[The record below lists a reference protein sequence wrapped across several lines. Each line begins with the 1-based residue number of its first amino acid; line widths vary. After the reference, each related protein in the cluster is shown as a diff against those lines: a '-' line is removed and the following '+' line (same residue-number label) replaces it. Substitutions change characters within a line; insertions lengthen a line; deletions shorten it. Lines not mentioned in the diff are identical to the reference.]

1 VSSRLSPVSR
11 RTAPS
16 GWLLGLGLL
25 GAAGTVL
32 ALSASTGAASRLPLA
47 LDLRVPPAA
56 RALLLGCLVALA
68 LAVLMAPA
76 STSRRELLVAGLAA
90 LGGLAALLVAPD
102 PLAAAVVVLL
112 LGAGHAML
120 PGRRAFALRMR
131 GPALAALLLGAG
143 WSFTRA
149 GGALGRVGG
158 LCLALAV
165 VAAAGLL
172 PYLADF
178 DREEPAASSSL
189 AWTAFFAP
197 VLALALLPRVLPAL
211 TVDEGTVFAATL
223 IALGLLNLAWGGVG
237 AWRTADLAD
246 AWRYSFVA
254 DWGLALA
261 GMGLLLRDG
270 REAAYL
276 GLLAMTVVRL
286 PLYLRARPGLLRSSP
301 RRLGPTTVLVALLL
315 AGMAPFSGFPVRLL
329 TLRAATGLWWP
340 LALVLLVLL
349 LLAAVGSFRLARTLE
364 AGRGRTALAFYAV
377 LALSLA
383 LGLAPGGFL
392 TLGGY

>member
-1 VSSRLSPVSR
+1 VSR

-25 GAAGTVL
+25 GAGGTVL

-47 LDLRVPPAA
+47 VDLRVPPAA
-56 RALLLGCLVALA
+56 RALLLGCLLALA
-68 LAVLMAPA
+68 LAVILAPP

-102 PLAAAVVVLL
+102 PLAAAAVVLL
-112 LGAGHAML
+112 LGAGHAIL
-120 PGRRAFALRMR
+120 PGRRTFTLRMR
-131 GPALAALLLGAG
+131 GPTLAALLLGVG
-143 WSFTRA
+143 WTFARA
-149 GGALGRVGG
+149 GGTLGRVGALG
-158 LCLALAV
+158 LALAV

-189 AWTAFFAP
+189 VWTAFFAP
-197 VLALALLPRVLPAL
+197 VLALSLLPRVLPAL
-211 TVDEGTVFAATL
+211 TVEEGAIFAATL
-223 IALGLLNLAWGGVG
+223 IALGLLNLAWGGLG
-237 AWRTADLAD
+237 AWRTADLAH

-261 GMGLLLRDG
+261 GMGLLIRDG

-286 PLYLRARPGLLRSSP
+286 PLYLRARPGLLQSSP
-301 RRLGPTTVLVALLL
+301 GRLGPITVLVALLL

-329 TLRAATGLWWP
+329 TLRAATDLWWP
-340 LALVLLVLL
+340 LALVLLGLL
-349 LLAAVGSFRLARTLE
+349 LLAMIGSFRLARTLD
-364 AGRGRTALAFYAV
+364 AGQGRTAFVLYAV
-377 LALSLA
+377 LAVSLA
-383 LGLAPGGFL
+383 LGLAPGAFL
-392 TLGGY
+392 ALGGY